1 MEDLFTKTKNQLQQN
16 LPFVLYCKPNSDHII
31 GLFQK
36 NNVLYLVE
44 NFEEKGF
51 VFAPFDGNIIPIIP
65 QNQSDVYVEKKIEN
79 DFYFSN
85 TNDFIT
91 DEVSQIAF
99 EGLVEKAISAIR
111 LNAFQKVVVSRKET
125 IKTNSLNAETVFKK
139 LIALYPSAF
148 NYCFFHPKIG
158 MWMGATPEQLLKV
171 NEDQIATV
179 ALAGTQILGDLE
191 AVVWQEKEKNEQQ
204 LVTDFIASQ
213 LADFVYNVNISKP
226 YSAQAG
232 NLWHIKTDISARL
245 LSKYNL
251 TQVLQ
256 ALHPTPAV
264 GGLPK
269 ASAKAFILKNEVQER
284 EYYSGFLG
292 EININLA
299 TFKTETSDLFVN
311 LRCMK
316 ILDNSVELFVG
327 CGVTKDS
334 IPKNE
339 YAETVNKS
347 FTMKKVL

>member
-1 MEDLFTKTKNQLQQN
+1 MEDLFTKTKNQIQQN
-16 LPFVLYCKPNSDHII
+16 LPFVLFCKPNSDHII

-36 NNVLYLVE
+36 NDVLYLVE

-51 VFAPFDGNIIPIIP
+51 VFAPFYGDIIPIIP
-65 QNQSDVYVEKKIEN
+65 QNQSDVYVEKKTVGDFYVNNNN
-79 DFYFSN
+79 DFVA
-85 TNDFIT
+85 
-91 DEVSQIAF
+91 DEAHQIGF
-99 EGLVEKAISAIR
+99 ENLVEKAVTAIQSG
-111 LNAFQKVVVSRKET
+111 AFQKVVVSRKET
-125 IKTNSLNAETVFKK
+125 IKTNNLNTEMVFKK
-139 LIALYPSAF
+139 LIAYYPSAF

-179 ALAGTQILGDLE
+179 ALAGTQIFNSLE
-191 AVVWQEKEKNEQQ
+191 SVVWQEKEKNEQQ

-213 LADFVYNVNISKP
+213 LADFVFNVNISKP

-251 TQVLQ
+251 KQVLHS
-256 ALHPTPAV
+256 LHPTPAV

-269 ASAKAFILKNEVQER
+269 ASAKAFILKNEAEER

-292 EININLA
+292 ELNINLA
-299 TFKTETSDLFVN
+299 TFKTESSDLFVN

-316 ILDNSVELFVG
+316 ILNNVVELFVG

-347 FTMKKVL
+347 MTMKRAL